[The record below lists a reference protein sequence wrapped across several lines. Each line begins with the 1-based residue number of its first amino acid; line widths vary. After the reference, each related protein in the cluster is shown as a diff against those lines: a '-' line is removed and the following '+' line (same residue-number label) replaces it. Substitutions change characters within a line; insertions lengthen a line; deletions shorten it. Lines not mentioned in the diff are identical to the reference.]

1 MARWRRVA
9 GPFERTPKG
18 DYFDFGWTWQIA
30 RADLGTRDITVEV
43 ARSLQTADLPAD
55 SREAISTRGAS
66 AVDRFLDENEPPPRI
81 LVLSAG
87 VQARDLY

>member
-9 GPFERTPKG
+9 GPFERNPKG
-18 DYFDFGWTWQIA
+18 DYFDFGWTWRIA
-30 RADLGTRDITVEV
+30 AEGVGTREITVEV
-43 ARSLQTADLPAD
+43 ARSLDAVDLPAD

-66 AVDRFLDENEPPPRI
+66 AVDKFLNETEPPPRI

>member
-9 GPFERTPKG
+9 GPFERTPRG
-18 DYFDFGWTWQIA
+18 DYFDSGWTWLIA
-30 RADLGTRDITVEV
+30 GEDGTRDVTVEV
-43 ARSLQTADLPAD
+43 ARSLPPIDLPAD
-55 SREAISTRGAS
+55 SQEAISTCGAS